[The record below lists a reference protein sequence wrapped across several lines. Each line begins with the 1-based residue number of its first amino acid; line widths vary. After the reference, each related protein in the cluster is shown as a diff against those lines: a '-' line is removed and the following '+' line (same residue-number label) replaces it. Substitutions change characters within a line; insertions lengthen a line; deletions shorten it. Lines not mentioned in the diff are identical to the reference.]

1 VQVDHFSIPRWRD
14 RARELILS
22 ARMIKWLI
30 TIFLALAVLA
40 IATPWLERLGVGR
53 LPGDLKFTA
62 RGRVYF
68 LPIASTLIFCA
79 VAWLIGR
86 LI

>member
-1 VQVDHFSIPRWRD
+1 
-14 RARELILS
+14 
-22 ARMIKWLI
+22 MIKWLL
-30 TIFLALAVLA
+30 TVVLALAVLA
-40 IATPWLERLGVGR
+40 LATPWLERLGVGR

-68 LPIASTLIFCA
+68 VPIASTLLFCL

-86 LI
+86 VI

>member
-1 VQVDHFSIPRWRD
+1 
-14 RARELILS
+14 
-22 ARMIKWLI
+22 MIKWLV

-53 LPGDLKFTA
+53 LPGDLKFSV

-68 LPIASTLIFCA
+68 LPLASTLIFCA

>member
-1 VQVDHFSIPRWRD
+1 VQVDHFAIPRWRCE
-14 RARELILS
+14 AREFILS
-22 ARMIKWLI
+22 ARMIKWLL

-40 IATPWLERLGVGR
+40 LATPWLARLGVGR

-79 VAWLIGR
+79 LAWLIGR

>member
-1 VQVDHFSIPRWRD
+1 
-14 RARELILS
+14 
-22 ARMIKWLI
+22 MIKWLF

-40 IATPWLERLGVGR
+40 VATPWLARLGVGR

-68 LPIASTLIFCA
+68 LPIASTLVFCA
-79 VAWLIGR
+79 LAWLIGR

>member
-1 VQVDHFSIPRWRD
+1 
-14 RARELILS
+14 
-22 ARMIKWLI
+22 MIKWLI

-40 IATPWLERLGVGR
+40 IATPWLARLGVGR
-53 LPGDLKFTA
+53 LPGDLQFTV

>member
-1 VQVDHFSIPRWRD
+1 
-14 RARELILS
+14 
-22 ARMIKWLI
+22 MIKWLL

-40 IATPWLERLGVGR
+40 LATPWLARLGVGR
-53 LPGDLKFTA
+53 LPRDLKFTA

-79 VAWLIGR
+79 LAWLIGR

>member
-1 VQVDHFSIPRWRD
+1 
-14 RARELILS
+14 
-22 ARMIKWLI
+22 MIKWLL

-40 IATPWLERLGVGR
+40 VATPWLARLGVGR

-79 VAWLIGR
+79 LAWLIGR

>member
-1 VQVDHFSIPRWRD
+1 
-14 RARELILS
+14 
-22 ARMIKWLI
+22 MIKWLL
-30 TIFLALAVLA
+30 TILIALAVLA
-40 IATPWLERLGVGR
+40 LATPWLARLGVGR
-53 LPGDLKFTA
+53 LPGDLRFTA

-79 VAWLIGR
+79 LAWLIGR

>member
-1 VQVDHFSIPRWRD
+1 MF
-14 RARELILS
+14 
-22 ARMIKWLI
+22 KWLL
-30 TIFLALAVLA
+30 TILIALAVLA
-40 IATPWLERLGVGR
+40 AATPWLARLGVGR
-53 LPGDLKFTA
+53 LPGDLKFTV

-68 LPIASTLIFCA
+68 LPLASTLIFCA

>member
-1 VQVDHFSIPRWRD
+1 
-14 RARELILS
+14 
-22 ARMIKWLI
+22 MIKWLV

-53 LPGDLKFTA
+53 LPGDLRFTA
-62 RGRVYF
+62 RGRVWY
-68 LPIASTLIFCA
+68 LPIASTLLFCA

>member
-1 VQVDHFSIPRWRD
+1 
-14 RARELILS
+14 
-22 ARMIKWLI
+22 MIKWLL
-30 TIFLALAVLA
+30 TILIALAVLA
-40 IATPWLERLGVGR
+40 LATPWLERLGVGR

-68 LPIASTLIFCA
+68 LPIASTLLFCL

-86 LI
+86 VL